1 MKNCKTGHAHPIV
14 CLDPGHDSDKA
25 NPSPVVAGYYEGDRM
40 WKLAQLLKP
49 ALEDYGI
56 QVVLTKSQ
64 VNQTVDLVPR
74 GKASAGADLFVSLHS
89 NAAASTAPDWVLVL
103 HQVEDDCGAIDQQ
116 SKDFAKLLAP
126 AAAEVMGVSSQ
137 VYSVKSASD
146 RDGNGYADDYY
157 GVLRGAHTVGTAGVI
172 VEHGFHTNEKCA
184 RWLLEDANLQRLA
197 EKEAQIIAQWFDV
210 QKETTG
216 EHWYRIRKSWED
228 AGSQIGA
235 YLVLDNAINACSAGY
250 TVFDWNGAAVYAPAA
265 SYTQQ
270 QFIKEVQAA
279 IGAAVDGL
287 VGPETLSKLPTLA
300 ANKNVWHPAVLPVQ
314 KRLQALG
321 YAVVGTPDGIA
332 GPLFGKAVKAYQQK
346 IGGAVDGEMTAG
358 AYTWQRLLAEA

>member
-56 QVVLTKSQ
+56 QVELTKSQ

-137 VYSVKSASD
+137 VYSV
-146 RDGNGYADDYY
+146 
-157 GVLRGAHTVGTAGVI
+157 
-172 VEHGFHTNEKCA
+172 
-184 RWLLEDANLQRLA
+184 
-197 EKEAQIIAQWFDV
+197 
-210 QKETTG
+210 
-216 EHWYRIRKSWED
+216 
-228 AGSQIGA
+228 
-235 YLVLDNAINACSAGY
+235 
-250 TVFDWNGAAVYAPAA
+250 
-265 SYTQQ
+265 
-270 QFIKEVQAA
+270 
-279 IGAAVDGL
+279 
-287 VGPETLSKLPTLA
+287 
-300 ANKNVWHPAVLPVQ
+300 
-314 KRLQALG
+314 
-321 YAVVGTPDGIA
+321 
-332 GPLFGKAVKAYQQK
+332 
-346 IGGAVDGEMTAG
+346 
-358 AYTWQRLLAEA
+358 